1 MEFGPPLP
9 QVPIIEG
16 DSDSDTDDELADYR
30 RDFPYGI
37 NLQDYRRT
45 PTVGE
50 SHGGISDSGPFS
62 LHLDNEIELATRLVS
77 GSGPV
82 TYSASESQAGTST
95 SLCEAFW
102 AGQS

>member
-9 QVPIIEG
+9 QVPIIES

-45 PTVGE
+45 PTAGE
-50 SHGGISDSGPFS
+50 SPGGISDSGPFS
-62 LHLDNEIELATRLVS
+62 LHLDNEIELATRVVV

-82 TYSASESQAGTST
+82 IYSATEPQAGTST
-95 SLCEAFW
+95 SLREAFRT
-102 AGQS
+102 GQS